1 MGNSLKWT
9 GVTLAVLAGALIG
22 FALTTFA
29 YRHRMLS
36 VPGPHSFIERLDHDL
51 KLTPDQLHQIE
62 TLVRDKRAKM
72 DQLHE
77 DFHRQHEQ
85 LIFQTHDQIRALLTP
100 EQQQKFDREFA
111 HFAGHEYERD
121 HEHHHYHDD

>member
-1 MGNSLKWT
+1 MGNSLKWS
-9 GVTLAVLAGALIG
+9 GITLAVLAGVLIG

-29 YRHRMLS
+29 YRHRMLR
-36 VPGPHSFIERLDHDL
+36 VPRPHSFIERLDHDL

-77 DFHRQHEQ
+77 DFRRQHQQ

-100 EQQQKFDREFA
+100 EQQQKFDREFS
-111 HFAGHEYERD
+111 HFGGHGRDRD
-121 HEHHHYHDD
+121 HEHHDHDD

>member
-9 GVTLAVLAGALIG
+9 GIALALAAGVLIG
-22 FALTTFA
+22 FALTTSA
-29 YRHRMLS
+29 YRFRLLR
-36 VPGPHSFIERLDHDL
+36 VPGPHGFIERLDHDL

-62 TLVRDKRAKM
+62 TLVRDTHVKM

-77 DFHRQHEQ
+77 DFRRQHQQ

-100 EQQQKFDREFA
+100 EQQEKFDREFS
-111 HFAGHEYERD
+111 HPPGGRDRD
-121 HEHHHYHDD
+121 HEHHDHGD